1 MELSP
6 SQLLALRNLARKRA
20 GKPVDW
26 IRISEAIAL
35 TDMGLA
41 TRGREGWNITPAG
54 IEALEAF
61 DPTEPQG
68 ATPPRSFRPGGPG

>member
-6 SQLLALRNLARKRA
+6 SQLVALRNLARKRA
-20 GKPVDW
+20 GKQVDW

-54 IEALEAF
+54 LEALEAL
-61 DPTEPQG
+61 DPTEPPG
-68 ATPPRSFRPGGPG
+68 APPPKSFRPGGPA